1 MEEQY
6 QAVKKQYP
14 DLILFF
20 RMGDFY
26 EIFGED
32 AKIASQVLEL
42 VLTSRSA
49 GYATDMPMCGFPHH
63 AVDKYVAKMV
73 EKGYKV
79 AVADQLEDPKKTKK
93 LVKRGVVRV
102 VTPATVVEDS
112 MLDAKSNNF
121 LCAIAC
127 DDKLCGMSFV
137 DISTG
142 EFVVTEFPLVSA
154 AANISSE
161 IARLLPKEILIA
173 DNVSSDITE
182 IIDKVTSVRAEK
194 VALELSYNQKPY
206 NLLCSQFKT
215 ETLRGF
221 GIEDYTVGLH
231 ACALILNYINK
242 NYPSSI
248 SSLVSVSNYSVT
260 GYMILDSVARKNL
273 ELSKS
278 MAYGTKEGTLINVI
292 DKTKTAMGGR
302 LLDKFLNQPLLS
314 ADAINKRLDIVE
326 AFYENKIMLEDV
338 KEILKGF
345 VDMERVLSRLISGT
359 GVNPR
364 EIVSLSKSIKKIPQL
379 KAALSSQNQGV
390 ITLKDSLEDLSDISS
405 LIDKTLVDAPP
416 PSTKEGGFIRE
427 GFNETL
433 DDYRRAGA
441 EGKNWIAAM
450 EAKERERTGI
460 KNLKT
465 GYNNVFGY
473 YIEVSKSQ
481 VDMVPAD
488 YIRKQTLV
496 NGERYITS
504 ELKEIEEKILGA
516 DEKAWALETEI
527 FSRLREDI
535 IDKTLNISSVAKT
548 VAKID
553 VFMAFADVALDNSY
567 VRPVVNTGDEIKL
580 KGARHPVVEGYLT
593 PKSQK
598 SQDFR
603 EPLGGSFIPND
614 TYLNGTSDRLLI
626 ITGPNMAGKS
636 TYMRQ
641 VALIVLMAQIGCFVP
656 CDEAVIGVVDRIF
669 TRVGAHDELASGQS
683 TFMVEMNETA
693 NIINN
698 ATENSLV
705 ILDEIGRG
713 TSTYDGLSIAWAV
726 AEELNMIGAKTLF
739 ATHYHALNG
748 LADKTEGVKNYKI
761 AVREDKDKVVW
772 LRKVV
777 PGGTDKSYGIEVAR
791 LSGLPQNVIKRAKDI
806 LKQFE
811 NNDTTVHIN
820 AKTEEFQLSL
830 FDIVPDPILE
840 EIKKLDLNTISPL
853 EALNHIYNWQKAINK
868 KEK

>member
-6 QAVKKQYP
+6 WAVKNEHP

-42 VLTSRSA
+42 VLTSRSS

-102 VTPATVVEDS
+102 VTPGTVVEDS

-127 DDKLCGMSFV
+127 DEKVCGMSFV

-142 EFVVTEFPLVSA
+142 EFVVCEFPLVSA
-154 AANISSE
+154 KANISSE
-161 IARLLPKEILIA
+161 ITRLQPKEILTGNNISSDVLEIIA
-173 DNVSSDITE
+173 SVSSV
-182 IIDKVTSVRAEK
+182 KPEK
-194 VALELSYNQKPY
+194 VSLNLSYNQKPY
-206 NLLCSQFKT
+206 SILTSHFKT

-221 GIEDYTVGLH
+221 GIEEYTSGLE
-231 ACALILNYINK
+231 ACAIIITYINK
-242 NYPSSI
+242 NYPSSL
-248 SSLVSVSNYSVT
+248 SSLVSLSNYSVS
-260 GYMILDSVARKNL
+260 GYMVLDNVARKNL

-278 MAYGTKEGTLINVI
+278 MATGTKEGTLINVI
-292 DKTKTAMGGR
+292 DKTKTPMGGR
-302 LLDKFLNQPLLS
+302 LLSKFINQPLLS
-314 ADAINKRLDIVE
+314 VEAINKRLDIVE
-326 AFYENKIMLEDV
+326 AFFENKIMLEDV

-345 VDMERVLSRLISGT
+345 TDMERVLSRLISGT
-359 GVNPR
+359 SVNPR
-364 EIVSLSKSIKKIPQL
+364 EIVALSNSIKKIPDL
-379 KAALSSQNQGV
+379 KKALISQNQG
-390 ITLKDSLEDLSDISS
+390 ILDLKESLEDLSDIS
-405 LIDKTLVDAPP
+405 TLVEETLVEVPP
-416 PSTKEGGFIRE
+416 ISTKEGGFIRD

-433 DDYRRAGA
+433 DDYRKATT

-450 EAKERERTGI
+450 EARERERTGI
-460 KNLKT
+460 KTLKT

-481 VDMVPAD
+481 ADLVPAE

-496 NGERYITS
+496 SGERYITS

-516 DEKAWALETEI
+516 DDKAQALELSLFGE
-527 FSRLREDI
+527 LRDKI
-535 IDKTLNISSVAKT
+535 IDKTTKISVVAKA
-548 VAKID
+548 VGKLD
-553 VFMAFADVALDNSY
+553 VFMSFADVALENNY

-580 KGARHPVVEGYLT
+580 KSARHPVVETFLEE
-593 PKSQK
+593 
-598 SQDFR
+598 D
-603 EPLGGSFIPND
+603 FIPND

-641 VALIVLMAQIGCFVP
+641 VALIVLMAQIGSFVP
-656 CDEAVIGVVDRIF
+656 CDQAEIGVVDRIF

-726 AEELNMIGAKTLF
+726 AEELNKIGAKTLF

-748 LADKTEGVKNYKI
+748 LEEKEEGVKNYKI
-761 AVREDKDKVVW
+761 AVREDKDRVIW
-772 LRKVV
+772 LRKVIR
-777 PGGTDKSYGIEVAR
+777 GGTDKSYGIEVAR
-791 LSGLPQNVIKRAKDI
+791 LAGLPGNVIRRAKDV
-806 LKQFE
+806 LRQFE
-811 NNDTTVHIN
+811 DNDTTVHIN

-830 FDIVPDPILE
+830 FDIVPDPVLE

-853 EALNHIYNWQKAINK
+853 EALNYIYNWQKKLK
-868 KEK
+868 K